1 MMQSGFLALVASLV
15 SQNFGNAFAKG
26 LFPLVGPG
34 GVAALRVGF
43 SALLLILFFRPWRY
57 RLQKAD
63 CINLLFFGAA
73 LGIMNLTIYMAFS
86 RIPIGVGV
94 AIEIT
99 GPLLLAVFASR
110 KALDFLW
117 VGLAVS
123 GLLLLLPI
131 EENVEAL
138 DPVGVLFAMAASVC
152 WALYIVF
159 GKKVSSLRN
168 AQAVGWGMLIAAFVT
183 VPFGITEA
191 GETLLEPPILA
202 AGLLAAILCSTI
214 PYSLEI
220 IALRNLPR
228 RVFSLLVSMAPAIG
242 AIAAWIMLDET
253 LSLFQWTAIFLIIAA
268 SAGCAATASRTGQN
282 KIAATEKK

>member
-15 SQNFGNAFAKG
+15 SQNFGNAFAKS

-43 SALLLILFFRPWRY
+43 SALLLLLFFRPWRY
-57 RLQKAD
+57 RLRWTD
-63 CINLLFFGAA
+63 CVNLLFFGAS

-86 RIPIGVGV
+86 RIPIGVAV

-99 GPLLLAVFASR
+99 GPLLLAIFASR

-123 GLLLLLPI
+123 GLLLLFPI
-131 EENVEAL
+131 EADVETL
-138 DPVGVLFAMAASVC
+138 DPVGVLFAMAASVG

-159 GKKVSSLRN
+159 GKRVSSLQN
-168 AQAVGWGMLIAAFVT
+168 AQAVGWGMLIASFVA
-183 VPFGITEA
+183 VPFGAVQTGA
-191 GETLLEPPILA
+191 ALLEPSILA

-220 IALRNLPR
+220 IALRNLPK

-253 LSLFQWTAIFLIIAA
+253 LGLFQWLALFLIIAA
-268 SAGCAATASRTGQN
+268 SAGCAMAASRSERN
-282 KIAATEKK
+282 RATKKK

>member
-15 SQNFGNAFAKG
+15 SQNFGNAFAKS
-26 LFPLVGPG
+26 LFLLVGPG

-43 SALLLILFFRPWRY
+43 SALLLLLFFRPWRY

-63 CINLLFFGAA
+63 CVNLLFFGAS

-86 RIPIGVGV
+86 RIPIGVAV

-99 GPLLLAVFASR
+99 GPLLLAIFASR

-131 EENVEAL
+131 EADVEAL
-138 DPVGVLFAMAASVC
+138 DPVGVLFAMAASVG

-159 GKKVSSLRN
+159 GKRVSSLQN
-168 AQAVGWGMLIAAFVT
+168 AQAVGWGMLIAALVA
-183 VPFGITEA
+183 VPFGAVQTGA
-191 GETLLEPPILA
+191 ALLEPSILA
-202 AGLLAAILCSTI
+202 AGLLAAILCSTV

-228 RVFSLLVSMAPAIG
+228 KVFSLLVSMAPAMG

-253 LSLFQWTAIFLIIAA
+253 LSLFQWIAIFLIIAA
-268 SAGCAATASRTGQN
+268 SAGCAMTASRSERST
-282 KIAATEKK
+282 AAAKKK